1 LKYPTRGT
9 RQISGGQE
17 TTMTTRWSKFPQ
29 VFLSPLAQML
39 LRHRSLGQQGHQ
51 QTTCLCQQG
60 QPTPAYR
67 SAPRRTTPG
76 HTTAPPGFT
85 TAPPGLTTAPGQT
98 TMGLTTAPRQTT
110 PSGTMAPGQATQGLT
125 LAPGQMG
132 VGMIPVSGGTTQGP
146 TMAPGQTT
154 PGLTTA
160 PCQEAAGMIPA
171 PEGATPGLTME
182 HSQTTPGLRT
192 APDLTAVGMIQA
204 PVGAT
209 PGLPG
214 QTTPGLTMRIQ
225 NLKKKKKQIG
235 AGLGTL
241 TTLIHHHRPVPATVT
256 MDQEGLHQQIQQERM
271 TKARMTTHLR
281 RPSSWGHPFTAPSS
295 ATRASKARDRRLTSS
310 VMRVAQS
317 QSLGAGAT

>member
-1 LKYPTRGT
+1 MR
-9 RQISGGQE
+9 
-17 TTMTTRWSKFPQ
+17 TRWSKFAQ
-29 VFLSPLAQML
+29 VFLAPWAQML

-60 QPTPAYR
+60 QPTPAHR

-85 TAPPGLTTAPGQT
+85 TTAPGQT

-192 APDLTAVGMIQA
+192 APDLTAVGMIPA
-204 PVGAT
+204 PVEAT
-209 PGLPG
+209 LGFPG
-214 QTTPGLTMRIQ
+214 QTTPGLTKRTQ
-225 NLKKKKKQIG
+225 NLKKNKKKKQIG
-235 AGLGTL
+235 AGPGTL
-241 TTLIHHHRPVPATVT
+241 ITKLHYNRPVPATVT
-256 MDQEGLHQQIQQERM
+256 VTMEQEGLHQQIQQDRM

-281 RPSSWGHPFTAPSS
+281 TPSSWGHPFTAPSS

-310 VMRVAQS
+310 VMRVGSHRA
-317 QSLGAGAT
+317 